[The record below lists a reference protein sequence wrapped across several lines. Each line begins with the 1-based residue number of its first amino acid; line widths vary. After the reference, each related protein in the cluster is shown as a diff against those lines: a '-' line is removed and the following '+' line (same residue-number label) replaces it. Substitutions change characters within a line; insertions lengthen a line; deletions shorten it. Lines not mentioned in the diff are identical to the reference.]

1 MTFTAVIR
9 SRGVRYFL
17 LVLLSIFVVSLY
29 YFLLFD
35 TQQQKSLMNKQTH
48 FHHLLH
54 QNADADIAL
63 IDGEKRDWKYAE
75 TGSLTK
81 KSDESSILLGAIN
94 SSSEVMLISTL
105 VARLSSQLQQMGLS
119 FVSSSS
125 SSSRLLCPI
134 ISPKLSRF
142 KM

>member
-1 MTFTAVIR
+1 
-9 SRGVRYFL
+9 L
-17 LVLLSIFVVSLY
+17 LDIIIYVS
-29 YFLLFD
+29 
-35 TQQQKSLMNKQTH
+35 
-48 FHHLLH
+48 
-54 QNADADIAL
+54 
-63 IDGEKRDWKYAE
+63 GEKRDWKYAE
-75 TGSLTK
+75 NGSLTK
-81 KSDESSILLGAIN
+81 KLDESSILLGAIN

-125 SSSRLLCPI
+125 SSSSRLLCPI